1 MKPACAIEEYASSR
15 FTSVCVRATIE
26 PMIIVR
32 IATAHSIG
40 RQSQRM
46 PPSAT

>member
-15 FTSVCVRATIE
+15 LTSVWVMARTE
-26 PMIIVR
+26 PTIIVR
-32 IATAHSIG
+32 IATTHNIG
-40 RQSQRM
+40 RQSQRT